1 MTSLTFPGIH
11 LLSSFI
17 SKNLG
22 LELDLLVFKI
32 LKWLVVGFQTFLRP
46 NNCFLAL
53 FFFFFKCSILF
64 SGTRYR
70 LWRSL
75 SLAEYKLHHIIV
87 EVILVTSCLNNI
99 LCSLQ
104 NVGDEVSWWLQGV
117 ITQQDETLAVQYSVV
132 LVPSLAWPPLWNVVL
147 CSFFFYYIWR
157 LLVNMILVCL
167 CLHSLKLIKKLMT
180 S

>member
-1 MTSLTFPGIH
+1 MTSLTFPDIH

-53 FFFFFKCSILF
+53 LFIYKCSILF
-64 SGTRYR
+64 SGTRYW

-75 SLAEYKLHHIIV
+75 SLAEY
-87 EVILVTSCLNNI
+87 TSCFNNI

-104 NVGDEVSWWLQGV
+104 NVGEEVSWWLQGV

-147 CSFFFYYIWR
+147 CSFFFTIFDDF
-157 LLVNMILVCL
+157 
-167 CLHSLKLIKKLMT
+167 
-180 S
+180 